1 MAKKCT
7 ARKRMKDSEWF
18 KEKMLLAESQE
29 AGVLQATIKFNTYHV
44 DAYDSDCDDKATA
57 NAIFMSNLSPV
68 GSLNDDTVAPR
79 YDSNIQEQ
87 GYIENIVSNNESYD
101 ELPEKNDMILSVI
114 EQMKSQ
120 VEKYNMVNQEKQSEI
135 ESLTSDIERYK
146 DRVRVL
152 GYAVKDGHSE
162 QEAYLNREYYTVVND
177 RNIKVAYFEKQVS
190 LQNTQIKDLNNHILF
205 LKKNLET
212 FKQESSE
219 KYEKNI
225 SEIVDLI

>member
-1 MAKKCT
+1 
-7 ARKRMKDSEWF
+7 MK
-18 KEKMLLAESQE
+18 
-29 AGVLQATIKFNTYHV
+29 
-44 DAYDSDCDDKATA
+44 
-57 NAIFMSNLSPV
+57 
-68 GSLNDDTVAPR
+68 
-79 YDSNIQEQ
+79 
-87 GYIENIVSNNESYD
+87 SYD
-101 ELPEKNDMILSVI
+101 ELPGNSNVISYTDYMLTIRKNEDNYVPPPVEKNDMILSVI

-152 GYAVKDGHSE
+152 GYAVKDDHSE

-177 RNIKVAYFEKQVS
+177 HNIKVANFEKQVS